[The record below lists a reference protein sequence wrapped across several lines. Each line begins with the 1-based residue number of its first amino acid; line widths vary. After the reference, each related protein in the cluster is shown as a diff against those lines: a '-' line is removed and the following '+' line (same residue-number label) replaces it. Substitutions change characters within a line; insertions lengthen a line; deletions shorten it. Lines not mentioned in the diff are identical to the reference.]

1 MTPEMSS
8 LPLTA
13 GTTLLMVLLM
23 FATTALVGK
32 ARHRYAIKA
41 PAVTGH
47 PLFERAY
54 RIQMNTLEW
63 SVMTVPCL
71 WIFGAYVSDFYAMLL
86 GLLWLAGRV
95 MYAVGYHRDPP
106 RRARG
111 FLIAAVAFGALGL
124 GGSAGVAM
132 AIFRAA
138 A

>member
-1 MTPEMSS
+1 MPMIA

-23 FATTALVGK
+23 FATAFAVGK
-32 ARHRYAIKA
+32 ARHDHGIKA

-63 SVMTVPCL
+63 AVMTLPCL

-86 GLLWLAGRV
+86 GLVWICGRS
-95 MYAVGYHRDPP
+95 MYAIGYQRDPS

-111 FLIAAVAFGALGL
+111 FTVAALAFGVLGL
-124 GGSAGVAM
+124 GGGLGVIM
-132 AIFRAA
+132 ALVKAA